1 MNSFPQAFN
10 LLASMLNL
18 TRIVYCFLHFPL
30 SLLRTWKRRLVPTTT
45 WNMTHSQKEKNPNT
59 KKAKMN
65 IYGIDQFPINLQ
77 ANMNIYG
84 SDQFSI
90 NLLPLEQSRII
101 PRSGRV
107 MALYTIQNLT
117 QTPSTIAQEGGT
129 MWNDVS
135 LFRNS

>member
-1 MNSFPQAFN
+1 
-10 LLASMLNL
+10 
-18 TRIVYCFLHFPL
+18 
-30 SLLRTWKRRLVPTTT
+30 
-45 WNMTHSQKEKNPNT
+45 MTHSQKEKTPNT